1 LLPLMAVWL
10 ALKVQV
16 KQLEIGALV
25 TIRGLGRIKMVSL
38 TQMEPFIKSTVLPVR
53 DEYPEERESL
63 PTKID
68 GLKKTLAEVQQ
79 LQIKIKTSK
88 EVPLL
93 TPLEKALQWA
103 EKGELDSIVERFV
116 PNREERL
123 SFAALQ
129 PIAGASPG
137 ELHKLLQ
144 ERLKAMTTLDTEV
157 RLNTAKEYAEQS
169 RASVAAKVALQS
181 LQLG

>member
-1 LLPLMAVWL
+1 
-10 ALKVQV
+10 
-16 KQLEIGALV
+16 
-25 TIRGLGRIKMVSL
+25 MVNL
-38 TQMEPFIKSTVLPVR
+38 TQMEPFIKVTVMPVK
-53 DEYPEERESL
+53 DEYPEEREELS
-63 PTKID
+63 TKIED
-68 GLKKTLAEVQQ
+68 LKKILAEVQQ
-79 LQIKIKTSK
+79 LQIKIKTAK

-103 EKGELDSIVERFV
+103 EKGEADASVERFV
-116 PNREERL
+116 PCQEERL

-157 RLNTAKEYAEQS
+157 RLNNAMVYATNS